1 MTVTNSIIYSHK
13 KEEKQWKGPQEKS
26 KSTIRWNM
34 SKEDPQRKSRTSS
47 QIPIPRR
54 CTSTW
59 TTKKEPR
66 DQKFPSNRDKQLIHY
81 QTIPERRFSTDRAH
95 EIIKHI
101 VDERLETV
109 EYSCSCS
116 DISKE
121 LSDCIKM
128 AVKKLLYDRY
138 KLVCYVAIGQLKDSV
153 VNCSSRAIWS
163 PSSDTFTEYIYK
175 NRSLFAVCILFAV
188 YKE

>member
-1 MTVTNSIIYSHK
+1 MQ
-13 KEEKQWKGPQEKS
+13 KEEKQWKRPQEKS
-26 KSTIRWNM
+26 KSTIRWKM

-47 QIPIPRR
+47 QNPIPRR

-66 DQKFPSNRDKQLIHY
+66 SQKFPSNRDEQLIHC
-81 QTIPERRFSTDRAH
+81 QTIPERRVSTDRAS

-109 EYSCSCS
+109 EYSRSCS

-121 LSDCIKM
+121 LSDCIKT
-128 AVKKLLYDRY
+128 AVKKLLNDRY

-153 VNCSSRAIWS
+153 VNCSSRTIWS

>member
-1 MTVTNSIIYSHK
+1 MTVTNSNIYSHK
-13 KEEKQWKGPQEKS
+13 KQEKQWKGPQEKS
-26 KSTIRWNM
+26 TIRWKM
-34 SKEDPQRKSRTSS
+34 SKEDPQRQSR
-47 QIPIPRR
+47 IPIPRR
-54 CTSTW
+54 STSTW

-66 DQKFPSNRDKQLIHY
+66 DQKFPSNRDEQLIHY
-81 QTIPERRFSTDRAH
+81 QTIPERRFSTNRAH

-116 DISKE
+116 DIAKE
-121 LSDCIKM
+121 LSDCIKT
-128 AVKKLLYDRY
+128 AIKKLLYDRY

>member
-1 MTVTNSIIYSHK
+1 
-13 KEEKQWKGPQEKS
+13 
-26 KSTIRWNM
+26 M
-34 SKEDPQRKSRTSS
+34 SKEDLQRKSRTSS

-66 DQKFPSNRDKQLIHY
+66 GQKFPSNRDEQLIHY

-101 VDERLETV
+101 VDERLET
-109 EYSCSCS
+109 
-116 DISKE
+116 E
-121 LSDCIKM
+121 LSDCIKT
-128 AVKKLLYDRY
+128 AVKKLLNDRY